1 MSVVVQ
7 IPDVSACTERR
18 ERRLHLRDVSD
29 APGPEAQVQSV
40 GQLLRT
46 RREALGLDEK
56 AVAVRLCLRKDLVTA
71 IEAGQHERLPAR
83 VYALG
88 YVRSYALLLGLDAAS
103 VVNRFKAEFG
113 GFGGDRAVAPAF
125 PDVLPPEGLARY
137 RLFGAAALGGGLIY
151 LLIQVLAASSP
162 VVPVANVTEDSLVTV
177 VEATSVPEVSRRAAT
192 GETASPVAAVPAPPP
207 TTVAPPSTVTGTP
220 VDAGAVSRITLR
232 ATETSYLEVRDKMAG
247 PDHPRLIARELKA
260 GESFAVP
267 DRKGLVLL
275 TGNAG
280 GLKVE
285 VDGRP
290 VGLLGERGKVARLDV
305 DPAYFLSRPGTSR

>member
-88 YVRSYALLLGLDAAS
+88 YVRSYALLLGLDPAS

-113 GFGGDRAVAPAF
+113 GFAGDRAAAPAF
-125 PDVLPPEGLARY
+125 PDVEPTGRLARF

-151 LLIQVLAASSP
+151 LLIQVLASSSP
-162 VVPVANVTEDSLVTV
+162 ALPVANVDEDGPVTV
-177 VEATSVPEVSRRAAT
+177 VEAASIFQASEPAT
-192 GETASPVAAVPAPPP
+192 TVEATSPVAAAPAPPLAI
-207 TTVAPPSTVTGTP
+207 VAPVPTL
-220 VDAGAVSRITLR
+220 SRITLR
-232 ATETSYLEVRDKMAG
+232 ATETSYLEVRDKAVG
-247 PDHPRLIARELKA
+247 PVHPRLIARELKA

-275 TGNAG
+275 AGNAG
-280 GLKVE
+280 GLQVE
-285 VDGRP
+285 VDGRS
-290 VGLLGERGKVARLDV
+290 VGVLGERGQVARLDV